1 MAIEEGLAAL
11 QALAQAA
18 GVGEVAVVYEVD
30 AQRGVD
36 KERLRLLR

>member
-1 MAIEEGLAAL
+1 MAVEEGLAAL

-18 GVGEVAVVYEVD
+18 RIGEVAVVDEVD

-36 KERLRLLR
+36 EERLRLLR